1 MKHLNYFNSL
11 NDYKNGITALPCVSY
26 VKETDSVY
34 FDEPHAVD
42 RIYNAPLMNMCVANG
57 WAQESEDYLT
67 FEEAKQVA
75 SITLADLVT
84 YEVVSAWE
92 FKYFTNATAVSYT
105 GLAAGSNP
113 LKYLYFPKISSGFFQ
128 KKAIYQ
134 AFPNLI
140 KLHME
145 ASVSDESGSNSTLL
159 KSRAGYDNSL
169 IYIGPTSNVGIYM
182 STLYY
187 YKTAIIDGNAR
198 APRGSGNF
206 DISDMTIYVKDDQV
220 DAFKAI
226 EAYSPYSS
234 NIKPLSEYNGDMD
247 Y

>member
-67 FEEAKQVA
+67 FEEAKQVT
-75 SITLADLVT
+75 SITLEDLVT
-84 YEVVSAWE
+84 YQVVSAWE

-105 GLAAGSNP
+105 GLASGNNP
-113 LKYLYFPKISSGFFQ
+113 LKSLYFPKISSGFFQ

-134 AFPNLI
+134 TFPNLV
-140 KLHME
+140 KLHVNS
-145 ASVSDESGSNSTLL
+145 AISDENAPVLA

-169 IYIGPTSNVGIYM
+169 LYIGSGITTFKSYM
-182 STLYY
+182 SVFYY
-187 YKTAIIDGNAR
+187 FKTVIIDGEAR
-198 APRGSGNF
+198 TASGL
-206 DISDMTIYVKDDQV
+206 DIADMTIYVQDSQL
-220 DAFKAI
+220 DAFKAL
-226 EAYSPYSS
+226 EPFATYS
-234 NIKPLSEYNGDMD
+234 NNVKPLSEYNGDMD

>member
-92 FKYFTNATAVSYT
+92 FKYFINVASVSYT
-105 GLAAGSNP
+105 GLTSGNNP
-113 LKYLYFPKISSGFFQ
+113 LKYLYFPKIANGFFQ
-128 KKAIYQ
+128 KKAMYQ

-140 KLHME
+140 KLH
-145 ASVSDESGSNSTLL
+145 VSSDITDENTPVLA
-159 KSRAGYDNSL
+159 KSREGYDNSL
-169 IYIGPTSNVGIYM
+169 IYIGPTTKVSIYM

-187 YKTAIIDGNAR
+187 YKTAIIDGTAR
-198 APRGSGNF
+198 APLGSGNF
-206 DISDMTIYVKDDQV
+206 NISDMTIYVKDDQV
-220 DAFKAI
+220 DAFKALD
-226 EAYSPYSS
+226 AYSPYSS